1 MTQRALS
8 LKTYE
13 IYEDMKET
21 MKGIWKYTKRKKE
34 EEKKKLK
41 LVRKGKEKTIKREI

>member
-1 MTQRALS
+1 MDIVM
-8 LKTYE
+8 KTYE

-21 MKGIWKYTKRKKE
+21 MKGIWKYTKRFFLKK
-34 EEKKKLK
+34 KNKLK